1 MDIDERRR
9 AEEAET
15 QRIREE
21 ALRIGAEED
30 ARARNVPKGTRC
42 PCGHVWRGD
51 KAERE
56 AEDEERRL
64 AQKEGR
70 RYRQFGGAPEFAA
83 EFARQY
89 APRFGSDGRW
99 FHLAYCQEAFGTQKA
114 PWMPGQRWY

>member
-1 MDIDERRR
+1 MDIEDRRR

-15 QRIREE
+15 QRIRQES
-21 ALRIGAEED
+21 LRMQAEED
-30 ARARNVPKGTRC
+30 ARARNVPRGTCC

-56 AEDEERRL
+56 AENEERRL

-70 RYRQFGGAPEFAA
+70 RYRRSEGDP

-89 APRFGSDGRW
+89 APRFGTDGRW
-99 FHLAYCQEAFGTQKA
+99 YHLAYCQEAYGVPRA
-114 PWMPGQRWY
+114 AWLPGKRWYR